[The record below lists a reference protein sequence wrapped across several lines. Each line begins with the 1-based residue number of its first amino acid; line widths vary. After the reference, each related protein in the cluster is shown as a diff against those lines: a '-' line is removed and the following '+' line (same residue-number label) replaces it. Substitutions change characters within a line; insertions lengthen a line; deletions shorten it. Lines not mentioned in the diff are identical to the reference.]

1 MGVSGEN
8 GKRPMRV
15 GSKGF
20 TVLEVLVTLGIL
32 GLILGMAVP
41 RYVAVRQ
48 KAEARACQAR
58 RSLVERVIRVEQA
71 ENGNGSTGAVD
82 AGKTFLETFPEGRC
96 PGDGEIRLEGDR
108 VICELHVQQTQAP
121 PEEVP
126 WL

>member
-1 MGVSGEN
+1 M
-8 GKRPMRV
+8 
-15 GSKGF
+15 
-20 TVLEVLVTLGIL
+20 TLGIL

-96 PGDGEIRLEGDR
+96 PGGGKIRLEGDR
-108 VICELHVQQTQAP
+108 VICEFHVQQTQAP